1 MTPIKVSDVPGMML
15 CGAVAFG
22 ARSLAPLEKTGG
34 LRDDAIER
42 VVNPLAL
49 DRTRG
54 HRNLTWNLERLR
66 SLVEKVGVKAYRTQ
80 NVQSAVERLGADP
93 HWTAK
98 VACSF
103 FGQRFLRVKNSA

>member
-1 MTPIKVSDVPGMML
+1 M
-15 CGAVAFG
+15 AFH
-22 ARSLAPLEKTGG
+22 ARSLGPLENTRG

-42 VVNPLAL
+42 VVNPQAP

-54 HRNLTWNLERLR
+54 HRNLTWNLERPR